1 MSFWNLFQREKI
13 TTEAENYERLR
24 KTGRVTDGKVIDSDG
39 ANVDEITQIFYLYS
53 VSGADYESSHILTPE
68 QRARPSEYAPG
79 ANVSVR
85 YDPHLPSNSIVV

>member
-1 MSFWNLFQREKI
+1 MSFWNLFRREKV

-39 ANVDEITQIFYLYS
+39 ANVEEITQIFYIYS
-53 VSGADYESSHILTPE
+53 VSGADYESSQFLTAG

-79 ANVSVR
+79 ASVSIR
-85 YDPHLPSNSIVV
+85 YDPHQPSNSIVV